1 MREDSLRNSGNDNIF
16 WGRNSVLEL
25 LASGRDID
33 KIYVQKG
40 AVEGSIKVIVGKASA
55 KRIPI
60 VETDRAKLDAM
71 SGGAVHQ
78 GVAASVPE
86 TVYADIED
94 LFAQADKKGEKPFFV
109 ICDCIND
116 PHNLGAIIRTA
127 ECAGAHGVIIPKH
140 RSVSLTST
148 VAKSSAGAVFRLPVA
163 RVGNI
168 ASVISELQ
176 SRGVWVYALEASG
189 TPYFGEKF
197 DDSGIAFVLGSEGE
211 GVSRIVKEKSDFVLS
226 IPMYGELNSLNVS
239 AAAAVMLF
247 EAARQRHGKGE

>member
-1 MREDSLRNSGNDNIF
+1 MREDSGRTSGFDGIF

-55 KRIPI
+55 RRIPI
-60 VETDRAKLDAM
+60 VETDRARLDSI

-86 TVYADIED
+86 TVYATLDD
-94 LFAQADKKGEKPFFV
+94 LFAAADKKNETPFFV
-109 ICDCIND
+109 VCDCIND

-148 VAKSSAGAVFRLPVA
+148 VAKSSAGALFRVPVA

-168 ASVISELQ
+168 AAAIGELQ
-176 SRGVWVYALEASG
+176 NRGVWVYALEANG
-189 TPYFGEKF
+189 KPYFGEKF

-211 GVSRIVKEKSDFVLS
+211 GVSRIVKEKSDFILS

-247 EAARQRHGKGE
+247 EAARQRHGEGV

>member
-1 MREDSLRNSGNDNIF
+1 MREENGRSSGNEGMF

-40 AVEGSIKVIVGKASA
+40 AVEGSIKVIVGKAA
-55 KRIPI
+55 ARRIPI
-60 VETDRAKLDAM
+60 VETDRSRLDTI

-86 TVYADIED
+86 TVYLAVDD
-94 LFAQADKKGEKPFFV
+94 LFGAAEKRGEKPFFV
-109 ICDCIND
+109 ICDGIND

-148 VAKSSAGAVFRLPVA
+148 VAKSSAGAIFRVPVA
-163 RVGNI
+163 RVNNI
-168 ASVISELQ
+168 ASAIADLQ
-176 SRGVWVYALEASG
+176 QRGVWVYALEANG
-189 TPYFGEKF
+189 KPYFGEKF

>member
-1 MREDSLRNSGNDNIF
+1 MREENGRSSGNEGIF

-40 AVEGSIKVIVGKASA
+40 AVEGSIKVIVGKAA
-55 KRIPI
+55 ARRIPI
-60 VETDRAKLDAM
+60 VETDRSRLDTI

-86 TVYADIED
+86 TVYATVDD
-94 LFAQADKKGEKPFFV
+94 LFGAAEKRGEKPFFV
-109 ICDCIND
+109 ICDGIND

-148 VAKSSAGAVFRLPVA
+148 VAKSSAGAIFRVPVA
-163 RVGNI
+163 RVNNI
-168 ASVISELQ
+168 ASTISDLQ
-176 SRGVWVYALEASG
+176 QRGVWVYALEANG
-189 TPYFGEKF
+189 KPYFGEKF

>member
-1 MREDSLRNSGNDNIF
+1 MREENGRSSGNEGIF

-40 AVEGSIKVIVGKASA
+40 AVEGSIKVIVGKAA
-55 KRIPI
+55 ARRIPI
-60 VETDRAKLDAM
+60 VETDRSRLDTI

-86 TVYADIED
+86 TVYATVDD
-94 LFAQADKKGEKPFFV
+94 LFGAAEKRGEKPFFV
-109 ICDCIND
+109 ICDGIND

-148 VAKSSAGAVFRLPVA
+148 VAKSSAGAIFRVPVA
-163 RVGNI
+163 RVNNI
-168 ASVISELQ
+168 ASAIADLQ
-176 SRGVWVYALEASG
+176 QRGVWVYALEASG
-189 TPYFGEKF
+189 KPYFGEKF